1 MNNMFATYYDLSKH
15 PSTWKKIIIVLCLV
29 SSYSA
34 SLFAT
39 ITDPLIPEYQS
50 ASALMSDT
58 TSPPVSVPFTPNE
71 LSPWQTQNLSPTQI
85 RNINILLIFDQWT
98 YDEVLKKSV
107 QPAFVFPDYQNLTI
121 LANYLK
127 TINSAL
133 VTPLP
138 AIPTLPDLTTY
149 CVAQYK
155 AQQNGK
161 SFTKKTDY
169 EALKNIVYSYQYEY
183 VKQIK
188 KCACTQA
195 AKRNIPPELIIAMIE
210 NETVYY
216 PNYLTEPGPSAC
228 VGLGQIRMG
237 DNKNVLV
244 PGVIGNL
251 ERFGYMADNVVNDSM
266 LIDPFI
272 NIGLICQKLAFD
284 YLGQTP
290 SIPKTNKWSIAL
302 TSYGPVSGY
311 VAATTNLA
319 DIVISRPYLMTNETI
334 YFKGWALG
342 YPKVTITAPLNN
354 PTFTTISTITLTATA
369 SDIDGT
375 ISKVEFY
382 NNTVLLG
389 VSTKSPYSFTG
400 TGLPIGTYSV
410 TAKAYDNNNVV
421 STSAKVGFIII
432 GDTTKILITQ
442 TIALAQGWNLLS
454 LNVYTADSSIVTVFS
469 GLDVQEIK
477 TMEGYWRK
485 DQDVSFNSLHTI
497 EAGKGYMV
505 TMNTAG
511 TLHVTGNAIINTN
524 SLIVIKPGWNLI
536 GCPFQTTTPFTTIL
550 SNVNCQRVKNFD
562 GFWIPDGS
570 LNSIQN
576 FESGKGY
583 FVKW

>member
-1 MNNMFATYYDLSKH
+1 MLVSYSDLLKH
-15 PSTWKKIIIVLCLV
+15 PSTWKKLIIVLCFV

-34 SLFAT
+34 SSFAT
-39 ITDPLIPEYQS
+39 IADPFKPEYQS

-71 LSPWQTQNLSPTQI
+71 LSPWQTQNLTPTQI
-85 RNINILLIFDQWT
+85 RSINILLIFDQWT

-107 QPAFVFPDYQNLTI
+107 QPAFVFPDYQSLTI
-121 LANYLK
+121 LGNYLK
-127 TINSAL
+127 TVNPSII
-133 VTPLP
+133 TPLP
-138 AIPTLPDLTTY
+138 VTPTLTDLTTY

-155 AQQNGK
+155 AQQSGK

-169 EALKNIVYSYQYEY
+169 EALKQIVYSYQYEY

-188 KCACTQA
+188 KCACIQA
-195 AKRNIPPELIIAMIE
+195 AKRNIPPEMIISMIE

-216 PNYLTEPGPSAC
+216 PNYITEPGPSAC

-237 DNKNVLV
+237 DNKNVPI

-290 SIPKTNKWSIAL
+290 SIPKVNKWSIAL

-334 YFKGWALG
+334 YFKGWSLG
-342 YPKVTITAPLNN
+342 YPKVSITAPLNN
-354 PTFTTISTITLTATA
+354 PTFTTISPITITATA

-382 NNTVLLG
+382 NNTLLLE
-389 VSTKSPYSFTG
+389 VSTKSPYSFTC

-421 STSAKVGFIII
+421 STSAKVGFIVI

-454 LNVYTADSSIVTVFS
+454 LNVYTADSSIATVFS

-477 TMEGYWRK
+477 TMDSYWRK
-485 DQDVSFNSLHTI
+485 DQNDSFNSLHTI

-511 TLHVTGNAIINTN
+511 TLLVKGNPIANAN
-524 SLIVIKPGWNLI
+524 SLIVIKSGWNLI
-536 GCPFQTTTPFTTIL
+536 GCPFQISTPFSTIL
-550 SNVNCQRVKNFD
+550 NNTNCQSVKNFD
-562 GFWIPDGS
+562 GFWVPDSS